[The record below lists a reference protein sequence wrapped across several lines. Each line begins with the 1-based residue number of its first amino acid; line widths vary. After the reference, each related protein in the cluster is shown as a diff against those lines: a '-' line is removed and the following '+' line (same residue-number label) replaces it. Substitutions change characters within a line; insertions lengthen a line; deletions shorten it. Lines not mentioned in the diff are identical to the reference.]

1 METALGAAL
10 TGALADFNAN
20 LAVIIPVTF
29 GIAVATLVYR
39 RVKGLVR

>member
-1 METALGAAL
+1 MEAAL
-10 TGALADFNAN
+10 TTALSGALADFNDN